1 MLWQERGR
9 EGVLTKDV
17 ILCRCMKEGVVDVQG
32 AEWGRQI
39 ADVGEGKKDPKV
51 ADECADKWR

>member
-17 ILCRCMKEGVVDVQG
+17 ILCRCMMEGVVDVQG

-39 ADVGEGKKDPKV
+39 ADVGGGEKGPKGG
-51 ADECADKWR
+51 R